1 MNHQDTIMLL
11 KECDEGIQM
20 GILSIEEMIEEI
32 KDHQLLEILSQSI
45 QKHKNLQEEIEK
57 QLHVLHQS
65 TQQPQP
71 LAKTMSWLHTNV
83 KLMMN
88 DSDSKIAEMVIDGCD
103 MGIKSLHRYMN
114 QYQNAVSSVKE
125 TVLKLIQLE
134 RELTE
139 KLYVF
144 L

>member
-1 MNHQDTIMLL
+1 
-11 KECDEGIQM
+11 
-20 GILSIEEMIEEI
+20 
-32 KDHQLLEILSQSI
+32 
-45 QKHKNLQEEIEK
+45 
-57 QLHVLHQS
+57 
-65 TQQPQP
+65 
-71 LAKTMSWLHTNV
+71 
-83 KLMMN
+83 
-88 DSDSKIAEMVIDGCD
+88 

>member
-57 QLHVLHQS
+57 QLHVYHQS

>member
-20 GILSIEEMIEEI
+20 GILSIEEMIEDI
-32 KDHQLLEILSQSI
+32 KDHQLLEILGQSI

-57 QLHVLHQS
+57 QLHVYHQS

-83 KLMMN
+83 KLMTAKLRKWSSM
-88 DSDSKIAEMVIDGCD
+88 DVIWAS
-103 MGIKSLHRYMN
+103 SLCI
-114 QYQNAVSSVKE
+114 V
-125 TVLKLIQLE
+125 I
-134 RELTE
+134 
-139 KLYVF
+139 
-144 L
+144 